1 MRKNRR
7 GSSADIVTRK
17 SGRRAELLRL
27 TQKAFF
33 EPQRQKRA
41 RPSCC
46 NCKPYVNIE
55 GNIKTTS
62 ACASYPR
69 ARLCFLPLM
78 WSSQAT
84 LSFRVQ
90 SQTWGDVKT
99 RPRQRLGTCNNHHL
113 AVKPALL
120 VCRRC
125 TGNDDTFSNPVL
137 DINPVIALHKRRSL
151 DVRLADVLT

>member
-1 MRKNRR
+1 MN
-7 GSSADIVTRK
+7 S
-17 SGRRAELLRL
+17 
-27 TQKAFF
+27 
-33 EPQRQKRA
+33 
-41 RPSCC
+41 
-46 NCKPYVNIE
+46 E

-62 ACASYPR
+62 ACASDPR

-99 RPRQRLGTCNNHHL
+99 SPRQRLGTCNNHHL
-113 AVKPALL
+113 AVKTTLL
-120 VCRRC
+120 VFRRC

-137 DINPVIALHKRRSL
+137 DINPVIAFHKRRSL
-151 DVRLADVLT
+151 DVRLAEVLDLIIGYEIHASREKDRDSKIGRKITSTTAASSLSALSFARLSYLYCM